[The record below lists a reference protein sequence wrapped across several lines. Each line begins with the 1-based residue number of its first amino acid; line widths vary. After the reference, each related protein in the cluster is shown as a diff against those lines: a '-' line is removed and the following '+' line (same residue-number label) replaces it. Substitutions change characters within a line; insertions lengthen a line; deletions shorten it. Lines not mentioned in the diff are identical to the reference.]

1 MYSPALLDI
10 DSQCGQI
17 RRSAPTAWTGVG
29 MRYVVAHEIW
39 VKHRHIR
46 AGQPTAGLKPS
57 ATLTKAAYAA

>member
-1 MYSPALLDI
+1 
-10 DSQCGQI
+10 
-17 RRSAPTAWTGVG
+17 